1 MKNAIKDY
9 LEPTSDEKKQLWD
22 NGLVVFDTNVLL
34 DLYRYSAETRDSLFG
49 IFERLQD
56 KVWIPYQVA
65 YEFMKNRCKVIYDSE
80 SAFNEADKIL
90 KKAAKDVCSKL
101 RLKADDSN
109 LANLERFI
117 SDWVSTQKKNNLRV
131 TDPQN
136 DTILDKLL
144 MLFNGKVGK
153 EIDRDQLDKLK
164 KEADD
169 RFKRRIP
176 PGYKDEKK
184 KGSSNSDDNNAYGD
198 YIIWSQL
205 IEIANKTK
213 KGVIFVTKDAKED
226 WWEIVS
232 GKTIGPRVELRR
244 EFREK
249 TGMLFHM
256 YDVNRFIGQYN
267 LLSENT
273 VEQKVIDEIKRVD
286 DDRKIEDIIES
297 YTNLE
302 KEIRNIESQIQR
314 LEVRLSEKRRFV
326 EETDFRYRNS
336 GDIIPSEIQVQYD
349 AAKQAIQNL
358 EWELTNE
365 NKKLYS
371 LQASFRDIQ
380 IDRNRYG

>member
-1 MKNAIKDY
+1 
-9 LEPTSDEKKQLWD
+9 
-22 NGLVVFDTNVLL
+22 
-34 DLYRYSAETRDSLFG
+34 
-49 IFERLQD
+49 
-56 KVWIPYQVA
+56 
-65 YEFMKNRCKVIYDSE
+65 
-80 SAFNEADKIL
+80 
-90 KKAAKDVCSKL
+90 
-101 RLKADDSN
+101 
-109 LANLERFI
+109 
-117 SDWVSTQKKNNLRV
+117 
-131 TDPQN
+131 
-136 DTILDKLL
+136 
-144 MLFNGKVGK
+144 
-153 EIDRDQLDKLK
+153 
-164 KEADD
+164 
-169 RFKRRIP
+169 
-176 PGYKDEKK
+176 
-184 KGSSNSDDNNAYGD
+184 
-198 YIIWSQL
+198 
-205 IEIANKTK
+205 
-213 KGVIFVTKDAKED
+213 
-226 WWEIVS
+226 
-232 GKTIGPRVELRR
+232 
-244 EFREK
+244 
-249 TGMLFHM
+249 MLFHM

-326 EETDFRYRNS
+326 EETDFMYRNS

>member
-144 MLFNGKVGK
+144 ILFNGKVGK